1 MVQAKEVLSNQLL
14 ANANDPSWYVTFTE
28 SVQGLSEDEAL
39 WKADEDSNSIAEL
52 VQHLLYWN
60 QTWQTRYLEASVH
73 AVPSV
78 ESNNLTFQLPQ
89 STSFEQLQARLLEVL
104 LNWRRLLTEAQLAE
118 DVLEFPGSQWWEIV
132 GNVTTH
138 NAYHI
143 GQIVFIRK
151 LQKSWKRSRE

>member
-60 QTWQTRYLEASVH
+60 QTWQTRYREASVH

-78 ESNNLTFQLPQ
+78 QSNNHTFELPQ
-89 STSFEQLQARLLEVL
+89 EISFEQLQTRLLEVL
-104 LNWRRLLTEAQLAE
+104 LDWQSLLTEAQLAE

>member
-1 MVQAKEVLSNQLL
+1 MAQAKEVLSNQLL

-39 WKADEDSNSIAEL
+39 WKVDEDSNSIAEL

-89 STSFEQLQARLLEVL
+89 STSFEQLQTRLLEVL
-104 LNWRRLLTEAQLAE
+104 LNWQRLLTEAQLAE

>member
-60 QTWQTRYLEASVH
+60 QTWQTRYHEASVQ

-78 ESNNLTFQLPQ
+78 ESNNLTFQLPR
-89 STSFEQLQARLLEVL
+89 STSFEQLQTRLLEVL
-104 LNWRRLLTEAQLAE
+104 LDWQSLLTEAQLAE
-118 DVLEFPGSQWWEIV
+118 DVPEFPGSQWWEIV

>member
-1 MVQAKEVLSNQLL
+1 MVQVKEILGNQLL

-28 SVQGLSEDEAL
+28 SVQGLSEEEAV
-39 WKADEDSNSIAEL
+39 WKPDEDSNSIAEL

-60 QTWQTRYLEASVH
+60 QTWQSRYREASVH

-78 ESNNLTFQLPQ
+78 ESNNLTFELPQ
-89 STSFEQLQARLLEVL
+89 GISFEQLQTSLLEVL
-104 LNWRRLLTEAQLAE
+104 LNWQSLLTEDQLAE
-118 DVLEFPGSQWWEIV
+118 DIQEFPGSQWWEII

-143 GQIVFIRK
+143 GQIVLIRK
-151 LQKSWKRSRE
+151 LQKSWRRSSE

>member
-1 MVQAKEVLSNQLL
+1 MVQAREVLSNQLL

-28 SVQGLSEDEAL
+28 SVQGLSEEEAA

-60 QTWQTRYLEASVH
+60 QTWQTRYREASVL
-73 AVPSV
+73 AVPFV
-78 ESNNLTFQLPQ
+78 ESNDQTFMLSQGIP
-89 STSFEQLQARLLEVL
+89 FEQLHTRLLAVL
-104 LNWRRLLTEAQLAE
+104 LAWQSLLTEAQLAE
-118 DVLEFPGSQWWEIV
+118 DVQEFPGSQWWEIV

-151 LQKSWKRSRE
+151 LQKSWKRNR

>member
-89 STSFEQLQARLLEVL
+89 STSFEQLQTRLLEVL
-104 LNWRRLLTEAQLAE
+104 LDWQRLLTERQLAE

>member
-39 WKADEDSNSIAEL
+39 WKSDEDSNSIAEL

-60 QTWQTRYLEASVH
+60 QTWQTRYREASVH

-78 ESNNLTFQLPQ
+78 ESNNLTFELPQ
-89 STSFEQLQARLLEVL
+89 GTSFEQLQTRLLEVL
-104 LNWRRLLTEAQLAE
+104 LDWQSLLTEAQLAE
-118 DVLEFPGSQWWEIV
+118 DVPEFPGSQWWEIV

-143 GQIVFIRK
+143 GQIVCIRK

>member
-1 MVQAKEVLSNQLL
+1 MVQAREVLSNQLL
-14 ANANDPSWYVTFTE
+14 ANANDPSWYVTFEE
-28 SVQGLSEDEAL
+28 SVQGLSEEEAA

-60 QTWQTRYLEASVH
+60 QTWQTRYREASIQ
-73 AVPSV
+73 AIPSV
-78 ESNNLTFQLPQ
+78 ESNNHTFVVPQ
-89 STSFEQLQARLLEVL
+89 GISFEQLQKKLLEVL
-104 LNWRRLLTEAQLAE
+104 LAWQSLLTEAQLAE
-118 DVLEFPGSQWWEIV
+118 DVQEFPGSQWWEII

-151 LQKSWKRSRE
+151 LQKSWKRSRA

>member
-1 MVQAKEVLSNQLL
+1 MVQAREVLSNQLL

-28 SVQGLSEDEAL
+28 SVQGLSEEEAA

-60 QTWQTRYLEASVH
+60 QTWQTRYREASIQ

-78 ESNNLTFQLPQ
+78 ESNSHTFELPQ
-89 STSFEQLQARLLEVL
+89 GIPFEQLHTRLLEVL
-104 LNWRRLLTEAQLAE
+104 LAWQSLLTEAQLAE
-118 DVLEFPGSQWWEIV
+118 DVQEFPGSQWWEIV

-151 LQKSWKRSRE
+151 LQKSWKRNR